1 MSKDKDIQPIG
12 GMYCWTCTYYKPDLD
27 SWRVIHL
34 WATSWEQ
41 LEEEWCDRLVNFRV
55 DGRLL
60 RDNVGR

>member
-55 DGRLL
+55 
-60 RDNVGR
+60 

>member
-1 MSKDKDIQPIG
+1 MRKDKDIQPIG

-34 WATSWEQ
+34 WSTSWEQ

-60 RDNVGR
+60 RDNIG